1 MKEKIL
7 KEYFEGLVSAKVL
20 NEDVTGSKVKTGSDT
35 YEINIQII
43 EANEEYSI
51 TLEHILKLCTDAI
64 KGEISS
70 ENLST
75 IAFALIGSDYFE
87 WNESDKIGKRI
98 SNIVFEWD
106 NPEINF
112 PITKENLK
120 LWKEYLE
127 TGSYKLGI

>member
-7 KEYFEGLVSAKVL
+7 KEYFEDLVSAKVL
-20 NEDVTGSKVKTGSDT
+20 NEDVTGSKVKTGNDT
-35 YEINIQII
+35 SALNIQII
-43 EANEEYSI
+43 EANEEFSI
-51 TLEHILKLCTDAI
+51 ALDHILKLCVDAI
-64 KGEISS
+64 KGEISI

-87 WNESDKIGKRI
+87 WNESDGIGKRI
-98 SNIVFEWD
+98 SNVVFEWD

-127 TGSYKLGI
+127 TGNYKLGK